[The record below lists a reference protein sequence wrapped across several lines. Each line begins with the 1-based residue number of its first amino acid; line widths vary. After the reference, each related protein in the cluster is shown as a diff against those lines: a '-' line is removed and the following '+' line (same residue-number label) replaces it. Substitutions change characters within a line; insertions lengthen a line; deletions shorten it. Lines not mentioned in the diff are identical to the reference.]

1 VTTSNVPASQAA
13 NESSFFLAL
22 MPNRGRTRFLRGAV
36 RFFLGVGVLGCLSVG
51 VSVFLEFYAR
61 YSWPVAQGEV
71 VAADVKASEGGTGRQ
86 HFRNYYVEY
95 QVRFAVPA
103 NECLTGTTSSD
114 QQEHLPCWGIVRTR
128 NTRSSSTAA
137 DWLMR
142 QRFNSAVGILHDPN
156 GPGLKIADESP
167 WLVYP
172 WTEIFTMF
180 IWMGLFLTFLNITQ
194 RRLQYLET
202 LPDDYDESPPPSSQP
217 PGPNDLIDLKL
228 S

>member
-1 VTTSNVPASQAA
+1 VTTSNVPASRAT

-22 MPNRGRTRFLRGAV
+22 MPNRGRTRFLLGAI

-51 VSVFLEFYAR
+51 VTVFLEFYAR
-61 YSWPVAQGEV
+61 YSWPIAQGEV

-86 HFRNYYVEY
+86 HSRNYYVEY

-202 LPDDYDESPPPSSQP
+202 LPDDYDKSPLPSSQP